1 MGNVGRVFPKAT
13 IEERLYE
20 DRVPNSNAVEVLVSR
35 VRAKL
40 EATGVGG
47 VIVNVR
53 GLGYVIRDPIR

>member
-1 MGNVGRVFPKAT
+1 VFPKAT